1 MPRAIG
7 HLTVA
12 AVGRLREPHWQA
24 AQDEYA
30 RRLRRYTDFQL
41 VEVKDV
47 VGRALPDTAA
57 AAREGE
63 ALLAAAPRGARLV
76 LMTATGRQHSS
87 PELAAWLQTQ
97 LEQVGTLAFLIGG
110 PVGFDPATIAAAHE
124 QLGPL
129 PSDTAPR
136 TRPRRAAGAAL
147 SGVYDHSRGAVP
159 QIISKPSAV
168 FSLD

>member
-47 VGRALPDTAA
+47 VGRALPD
-57 AAREGE
+57 
-63 ALLAAAPRGARLV
+63 
-76 LMTATGRQHSS
+76 
-87 PELAAWLQTQ
+87 
-97 LEQVGTLAFLIGG
+97 
-110 PVGFDPATIAAAHE
+110 ATIVPHPVFPGHVMRRWWLWPGSAALIIGEYHKFLWSWLRLEVVRSAE
-124 QLGPL
+124 
-129 PSDTAPR
+129 A
-136 TRPRRAAGAAL
+136 PRRAAESRAA
-147 SGVYDHSRGAVP
+147 
-159 QIISKPSAV
+159 
-168 FSLD
+168 

>member
-12 AVGRLREPHWQA
+12 AVGRLREAHWQA

-41 VEVKDV
+41 VEVRDV
-47 VGRALPDTAA
+47 VGRALPDGVA

-63 ALLAAAPRGARLV
+63 QLLAAAPRGARLV
-76 LMTATGRQHSS
+76 LMTADGRQPSS

-97 LEQVGTLAFLIGG
+97 LEQVGALAFLIGG
-110 PVGFDPATIAAAHE
+110 PVGFDPATAAAAYERLSLSRLTFPHELARVVLLE
-124 QLGPL
+124 QLY
-129 PSDTAPR
+129 
-136 TRPRRAAGAAL
+136 RAFT
-147 SGVYDHSRGAVP
+147 
-159 QIISKPSAV
+159 IIHGEPYHK
-168 FSLD
+168 

>member
-76 LMTATGRQHSS
+76 LMTAAGRQHSS
-87 PELAAWLQTQ
+87 PELAAWLQTHM
-97 LEQVGTLAFLIGG
+97 EQVGTLAFLIGG

-124 QLGPL
+124 QL
-129 PSDTAPR
+129 
-136 TRPRRAAGAAL
+136 AL
-147 SGVYDHSRGAVP
+147 SRLTLPHELARVVLLEQLYRAFT
-159 QIISKPSAV
+159 IIHGEPYHK
-168 FSLD
+168 

>member
-12 AVGRLREPHWQA
+12 AVG
-24 AQDEYA
+24 
-30 RRLRRYTDFQL
+30 RLRRYTDFQL

-63 ALLAAAPRGARLV
+63 ALLAASPRGARLV
-76 LMTATGRQHSS
+76 LLTAGGRQHASL
-87 PELAAWLQTQ
+87 ELAAWLQSQ

-110 PVGFDPATIAAAHE
+110 PVGFDPATVAAAHE
-124 QLGPL
+124 QL
-129 PSDTAPR
+129 
-136 TRPRRAAGAAL
+136 AL
-147 SGVYDHSRGAVP
+147 SRLTLPHELARVVLLEQLYRAFT
-159 QIISKPSAV
+159 IIHGEPYHK
-168 FSLD
+168 

>member
-63 ALLAAAPRGARLV
+63 ALPAAAPRGARLV
-76 LMTATGRQHSS
+76 LMTAGGRQHSS
-87 PELAAWLQTQ
+87 PGTGRLAANAT
-97 LEQVGTLAFLIGG
+97 GAGRHA
-110 PVGFDPATIAAAHE
+110 GFPH
-124 QLGPL
+124 
-129 PSDTAPR
+129 R
-136 TRPRRAAGAAL
+136 RPRRLRPG
-147 SGVYDHSRGAVP
+147 HHCRRP
-159 QIISKPSAV
+159 PS
-168 FSLD
+168 SLPSPV

>member
-63 ALLAAAPRGARLV
+63 AL
-76 LMTATGRQHSS
+76 
-87 PELAAWLQTQ
+87 W
-97 LEQVGTLAFLIGG
+97 
-110 PVGFDPATIAAAHE
+110 
-124 QLGPL
+124 
-129 PSDTAPR
+129 
-136 TRPRRAAGAAL
+136 RPRHAGRAWC
-147 SGVYDHSRGAVP
+147 
-159 QIISKPSAV
+159 
-168 FSLD
+168 

>member
-7 HLTVA
+7 HVTIA
-12 AVGRLREPHWQA
+12 AVGRIREPHWQA
-24 AQDEYA
+24 AQDEYT
-30 RRLRRYTDFQL
+30 RRLTRYTDFQL

-63 ALLAAAPRGARLV
+63 ALLAVAPRGSRLV
-76 LMTATGRQHSS
+76 LMTAGGRQHSS

-110 PVGFDPATIAAAHE
+110 PVGFDPATMAAAHE
-124 QLGPL
+124 QL
-129 PSDTAPR
+129 
-136 TRPRRAAGAAL
+136 AL
-147 SGVYDHSRGAVP
+147 SRLTFPHELARVVLLEQIYRAFK
-159 QIISKPSAV
+159 IISGERYHK
-168 FSLD
+168 

>member
-12 AVGRLREPHWQA
+12 AVGRLREAHWQA

-47 VGRALPDTAA
+47 VGRSLPDDVA

-63 ALLAAAPRGARLV
+63 QLLAAAPRGARLV
-76 LMTATGRQHSS
+76 LLSAGGRQHSS
-87 PELAAWLQTQ
+87 PELAVWLRTH

-110 PVGFDPATIAAAHE
+110 PIGFDPATIAAAHE
-124 QLGPL
+124 QL
-129 PSDTAPR
+129 
-136 TRPRRAAGAAL
+136 AL
-147 SGVYDHSRGAVP
+147 SRLTLPHELARVVLLEQLYRAFT
-159 QIISKPSAV
+159 IIHGEPYHK
-168 FSLD
+168 